1 LSFSERIWAKAWWKV
16 AWVWALG
23 KSNRS
28 MGRVV
33 SQLGRE
39 AAEVVIRPGASGEGD
54 ADWEVLGRGLRP
66 RVFAGT
72 LMLGGLFWL
81 WL

>member
-1 LSFSERIWAKAWWKV
+1 
-16 AWVWALG
+16 
-23 KSNRS
+23 

-54 ADWEVLGRGLRP
+54 EYREVLGRGLRLH
-66 RVFAGT
+66 VLAGT
-72 LMLGGLFWL
+72 LILGGLFWL